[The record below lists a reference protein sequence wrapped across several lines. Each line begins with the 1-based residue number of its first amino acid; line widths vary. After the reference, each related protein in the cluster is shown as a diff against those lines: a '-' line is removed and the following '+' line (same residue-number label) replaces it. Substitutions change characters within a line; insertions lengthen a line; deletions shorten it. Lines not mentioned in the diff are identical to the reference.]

1 MESLCE
7 GAWHVNQLGL
17 CCPLQREVSWDT
29 VLFEIQRCD
38 RAESSDAS
46 VPVPVGLLLY
56 DSCAALDWLKQSA
69 NLF

>member
-1 MESLCE
+1 M
-7 GAWHVNQLGL
+7 QK
-17 CCPLQREVSWDT
+17 
-29 VLFEIQRCD
+29 CD

-46 VPVPVGLLLY
+46 VPVPEGLLFH